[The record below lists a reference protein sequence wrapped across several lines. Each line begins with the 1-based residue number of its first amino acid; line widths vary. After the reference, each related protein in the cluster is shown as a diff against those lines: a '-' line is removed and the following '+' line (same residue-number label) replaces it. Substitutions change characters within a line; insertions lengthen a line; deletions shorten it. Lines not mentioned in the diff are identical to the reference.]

1 MIKSLQP
8 LFHPDQFQGWG
19 KNKRYFEGWYFK
31 VVNASET
38 KALAFIPGIAVDVNR
53 MKQAFVQVIDGKKQT
68 AEYHKFD
75 STEFIPKSGKFE
87 LEIGH
92 NLFSNDTIKLD
103 LPTANGELH
112 FFDPTPWPDSW
123 YSPGIMGP
131 FSFVPFME
139 CYHSILSMDHTIE
152 GQLTIHGELVDFT
165 NGRGYM
171 EKDWGK
177 SFPSAYFCM
186 QSNHF
191 SEPCISLKASVAKI
205 PWLGSSFVGF
215 IAGVWFHDRL
225 FQFTTYNGSKLVK
238 SYVGHDEVKLILENR
253 KYRLEILAHREKVTQ
268 LASPILG
275 FIYGRI
281 NESMTSTIDVQLYDK
296 KSRNLILLDIGRNA
310 GLEVAGKIKD
320 ITVPLY
326 HNSKK
331 DPF

>member
-1 MIKSLQP
+1 MIKSLQA

-31 VVNASET
+31 VVNAAET
-38 KALAFIPGIAVDVNR
+38 KALAFIPGIAMDTNGI
-53 MKQAFVQVIDGKKQT
+53 KQAFVQVIDGKKRT

-75 STEFIPKSGKFE
+75 SSEFLPQSGKFE
-87 LEIGH
+87 VAIGH
-92 NLFSNDTIKLD
+92 NLFSNDTMKLD
-103 LPTANGELH
+103 LPNATGQLQ

-131 FSFVPFME
+131 FTFVPFME
-139 CYHSILSMDHTIE
+139 CYHGILSMDHRIE
-152 GQLTIHGELVDFT
+152 GQLTIQGETVDFT

-171 EKDWGK
+171 EKDWGQ
-177 SFPSAYFCM
+177 SFPSAYFWM

-191 SEPCISLKASVAKI
+191 SEPGISVKASVAKI
-205 PWLGSSFVGF
+205 PWMGSSFVGF
-215 IAGVWFHDRL
+215 IAGVWYHDRL

-238 SYVGHDEVKLILENR
+238 SYAGHDEVKLILENR
-253 KYRLEILAHREKVTQ
+253 KYRLEIIAHRETVTQ

-275 FIYGRI
+275 FMDGRI
-281 NESMTSTIDVQLYDK
+281 NESMTSNIDVQLYDK
-296 KSRNLILLDIGRNA
+296 KNRNIILLDIGRNA

-320 ITVPLY
+320 ITVPSY